1 MMTIFW
7 DYFVPC
13 GSAFLACAGFGL
25 IFNLHGRGRMIGG
38 AGGALG
44 WLVYLLLGKTL
55 MGAFWAAMA
64 IGVFS
69 EMMARIVHCPATGYL
84 LISLL
89 PLVPGGGVYYA
100 MSYCVA
106 GERDLFLQ
114 TLLNTFGMAATLA
127 VGAMLASSLFRTL
140 FPRFPHLPR
149 FPHFFR
155 SYRR

>member
-1 MMTIFW
+1 MTRICF
-7 DYFVPC
+7 DYLLPC
-13 GSAFLACAGFGL
+13 FCAFAACVGFGF
-25 IFNLHGRGRMIGG
+25 IFNLHGVGQLIGG
-38 AGGALG
+38 LGGALG
-44 WLVYLLLGKTL
+44 WLVYLLLDSSL

-64 IGVFS
+64 IGAYS
-69 EMMARIVHCPATGYL
+69 EMMARLIHCPATGYL

-106 GERDLFLQ
+106 GDRDLFLQ

-127 VGAMLASSLFRTL
+127 VGAMMASSLFRTL

-149 FPHFFR
+149 LPRFHR
-155 SYRR
+155 H

>member
-1 MMTIFW
+1 MSVLYEYMI
-7 DYFVPC
+7 PC
-13 GSAFLACAGFGL
+13 LCAFSACVAFGI
-25 IFNLHGRGRMIGG
+25 IFNLHGVGRLIGG

-44 WLVYLLLGKTL
+44 WLVYLLLDSSL
-55 MGAFWAAMA
+55 LGAFFAAMA
-64 IGVFS
+64 IGAFS
-69 EMMARIVHCPATGYL
+69 EMMARLVRCPATGYL

-100 MSYCVA
+100 MRYCVA

-127 VGAMLASSLFRTL
+127 VGAMMASSLFRTL

-149 FPHFFR
+149 LPRFHR
-155 SYRR
+155 H